1 MDIEDVTTALGLVH
15 QVLKSD
21 PPPCLR
27 HHECRITVN
36 LLTGAYQQLSALAQ
50 RGIVRTST
58 GNSAKLPHLEPN
70 LQDYN
75 DILNPT
81 LRTKSSNLHGQDSRN
96 GNRNNPGPLAEEE
109 WAVALSEATRQ
120 ESPAAHSKKLGK
132 GVKEYVNKQMD

>member
-15 QVLKSD
+15 QVLKTN

-27 HHECRITVN
+27 HHECRITAN

-50 RGIVRTST
+50 RGIARTST
-58 GNSAKLPHLEPN
+58 GGSEKQPHLEQN

-81 LRTKSSNLHGQDSRN
+81 LRTKSSNQQDRDIKN
-96 GNRNNPGPLAEEE
+96 GSSYALVDEAE
-109 WAVALSEATRQ
+109 WAAALSEATLQ
-120 ESPAAHSKKLGK
+120 ESPVAHLKKHGN
-132 GVKEYVNKQMD
+132 GVNNGN

>member
-21 PPPCLR
+21 PPPCVR

-50 RGIVRTST
+50 RGIARSST
-58 GNSAKLPHLEPN
+58 GSSAKQLARRQN
-70 LQDYN
+70 W
-75 DILNPT
+75 
-81 LRTKSSNLHGQDSRN
+81 QDSKN
-96 GNRNNPGPLAEEE
+96 TSSPTFHTQNSNPADPGSSAGKNPGPLQEEE
-109 WAVALSEATRQ
+109 WAVALSEATLQ
-120 ESPAAHSKKLGK
+120 ESQAVHSKKHGN